1 LFSEGTRVRGGQLT
15 IIYKRALCDSLRWG
29 ISVPKKKVPKATRRN
44 RIKRQMR
51 AAIDHYLIDH
61 PTLLDRPIAI
71 FIIYNHD
78 DFIVFDDLKTNL
90 NRLFGLVFYSKE

>member
-1 LFSEGTRVRGGQLT
+1 MFSEGTRVRCGQLT
-15 IIYKRALCDSLRWG
+15 IIYKLALCDSLRWG
-29 ISVPKKKVPKATRRN
+29 VSVPKRKVPKATRRN

-61 PTLLDRPIAI
+61 PSLLDRPIAI